1 MIPNLIHPIPIRIEP
16 SEPETTGLLDP
27 DAREP
32 VLGVRGGASW
42 TIDAQIAYD
51 LRNPPSFEIGGVRI
65 TATGF
70 VVVRTADLAAR
81 SKTISCGDR
90 IASIGGTTTDLYVLG
105 TTPRAHYTD
114 QGGAT
119 LLRCYFSDRKPVRG

>member
-1 MIPNLIHPIPIRIEP
+1 MIPNLIHPIEIRIQP
-16 SEPETTGLLDP
+16 SDPETGLLDA

-32 VLGVRGGASW
+32 VFGVRGGAAW

-81 SKTISCGDR
+81 SRTIHCGDR
-90 IASIGGTTTDLYVLG
+90 IAAIGGTATDLYVLG
-105 TTPRAHYTD
+105 TTPRAHYPAH
-114 QGGAT
+114 GAT